1 MPLIELNKNPSR
13 QELFIFGAL
22 FALFFGLIAGL
33 IWWKFHAAT
42 VAYVVWS
49 IAAAITFVFYALPP
63 IRKPLYLG
71 WIYLAYPIG
80 WVISH
85 TAMALIYY
93 LVFTPIGLTMRLL
106 GRDPMERR
114 FDRSAASYWVE
125 HDPAGEP
132 GRYFRQF

>member
-1 MPLIELNKNPSR
+1 MGLITINKNPSR
-13 QELFIFGAL
+13 RDLSIFGAL
-22 FALFFGLIAGL
+22 FAAFFGLIGGL
-33 IWWKFHAAT
+33 IWWKFEAAT

-63 IRKPLYLG
+63 IRKPIYLG
-71 WIYLAYPIG
+71 WIYLAFPIG

-93 LVFTPIGLTMRLL
+93 LVFTPIGRVMRML

-114 FDRSAASYWVE
+114 FDRGAETYWTPHQPAE
-125 HDPAGEP
+125 DPA
-132 GRYFRQF
+132 RYFRQF